1 MIMAPA
7 VLSTKEC
14 HEYVGGRPT
23 WEELMKCYG
32 QGRNPILKPF
42 RRTPDR
48 GASYWLREVVDDVL
62 RRAQMEQTLV
72 SPTSG

>member
-1 MIMAPA
+1 MPRA

-14 HEYVGGRPT
+14 HEYVGGRLV
-23 WEELMKCYG
+23 WEDLIQHYG
-32 QGRNPILKPF
+32 QGRQPILKPF

-62 RRAQMEQTLV
+62 RRAQMEQVLV
-72 SPTSG
+72 SPTAR